1 MILVHIFI
9 GFLTVTAFLIVCSSS
24 YATYRFLNKQKNMM
38 SPTTFKLFHVLMN
51 HLALEIGFM
60 IIFII
65 TPALIFFIH
74 RALDTNLDRSI
85 IIERFITTLPI
96 FFMPASDILKVL
108 YITPY
113 RYGGFLSFLSWKE
126 FFRKGLKEVLTRFN
140 IVTPDLIVVHV
151 QPTA

>member
-1 MILVHIFI
+1 MILVHIFTA
-9 GFLTVTAFLIVCSSS
+9 FLGVTAFLILCSSS

-38 SPTTFKLFHVLMN
+38 SPATFKLFHVLMN

-60 IIFII
+60 IILII
-65 TPALIFFIH
+65 IPALIFFIH
-74 RALDTNLDRSI
+74 RALDTNLGRSV
-85 IIERFITTLPI
+85 IIERFISTLPI

-126 FFRKGLKEVLTRFN
+126 FL
-140 IVTPDLIVVHV
+140 V
-151 QPTA
+151 Q

>member
-9 GFLTVTAFLIVCSSS
+9 GFLVVTAFLIVCSSS

-60 IIFII
+60 IIFLAI
-65 TPALIFFIH
+65 PALVFFIYRTLDMNLN
-74 RALDTNLDRSI
+74 RAV
-85 IIERFITTLPI
+85 IIEKFISTLPI

-113 RYGGFLSFLSWKE
+113 RYGGFLSFLS
-126 FFRKGLKEVLTRFN
+126 
-140 IVTPDLIVVHV
+140 
-151 QPTA
+151 

>member
-9 GFLTVTAFLIVCSSS
+9 AFLGVTAFLIMCSSS
-24 YATYRFLNKQKNMM
+24 YATYRFLTKQKNNM
-38 SPTTFKLFHVLMN
+38 SPTTFKLFRVLMN

-60 IIFII
+60 IIFIVI
-65 TPALIFFIH
+65 PALMFFIH
-74 RALDTNLDRSI
+74 RGLDTNLDRSV
-85 IIERFITTLPI
+85 IIERCISTLPI

-126 FFRKGLKEVLTRFN
+126 FF
-140 IVTPDLIVVHV
+140 
-151 QPTA
+151 

>member
-9 GFLTVTAFLIVCSSS
+9 AFLGGTAFLILCSSS
-24 YATYRFLNKQKNMM
+24 YATYRFLNKQKNNM
-38 SPTTFKLFHVLMN
+38 SPTTFKLFRVLMN

-60 IIFII
+60 IIFLAI
-65 TPALIFFIH
+65 PALIYFIH
-74 RALDTNLDRSI
+74 RGLDTNLDRSV
-85 IIERFITTLPI
+85 IIERCITTLPI

-126 FFRKGLKEVLTRFN
+126 FF
-140 IVTPDLIVVHV
+140 
-151 QPTA
+151 